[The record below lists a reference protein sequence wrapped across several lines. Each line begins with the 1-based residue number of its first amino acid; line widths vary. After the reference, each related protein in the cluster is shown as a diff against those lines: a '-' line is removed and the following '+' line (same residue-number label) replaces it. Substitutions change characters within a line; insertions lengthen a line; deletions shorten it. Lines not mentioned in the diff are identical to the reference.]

1 MARSASPAHARPAP
15 LLLLSLL
22 TLLVGCASTP
32 DVSARASRGDLDQLR
47 GEIERLTTSAEL
59 ARQQQETIRVALA
72 GLIREQAA
80 EGTRQSAMLTQRLDT
95 LSATLGELAARVE
108 ALATSFDRVAA
119 RSELEA
125 LTHALTALTARVDEI
140 NARIAARES
149 SPGVAEAAPGL
160 SVMPPAPAAMISTSP
175 PTDLRPGTESTPRD
189 LYQAAYLDF
198 SRGNYALAIGGF
210 REFVRRHPDDEV
222 ADNAQYW
229 IGEAYLSLAHR
240 YQDAGEL
247 ERTDQAL
254 KEAAQAFHDVAERY
268 PGADKVPAALYKEAL
283 VLLELQQPAP
293 AHDRLEYLVEKFPTT
308 PEARLARERVADPAE
323 R

>member
-1 MARSASPAHARPAP
+1 M
-15 LLLLSLL
+15 
-22 TLLVGCASTP
+22 GCASTR
-32 DVSARASRGDLDQLR
+32 DVSARAGSGTLDELR
-47 GEIERLTTSAEL
+47 GEIERLTTNVEL
-59 ARQQQETIRVALA
+59 ARQHQETIRIELA
-72 GLIREQAA
+72 GLISEQAA
-80 EGTRQSAMLTQRLDT
+80 EGTRQSATLAQRLEM
-95 LSATLGELAARVE
+95 LSTTQSGLAVQLE
-108 ALATSFDRVAA
+108 ALATSLDRAA
-119 RSELEA
+119 VRSELEA
-125 LTHALTALTARVDEI
+125 LTTALAALTARVDEV
-140 NARIAARES
+140 NARIVAGES
-149 SPGVAEAAPGL
+149 PPGVSAEAPGV
-160 SVMPPAPAAMISTSP
+160 SVMPAAPAEPAATSSASRALP
-175 PTDLRPGTESTPRD
+175 PMDPRPGTESTPRD

-293 AHDRLEYLVEKFPTT
+293 ARDRLEYLVEKFPTT